1 MTLILIQA
9 LKDLGSVSHAEMNV
23 CKNVGKVTS
32 AWAAASTTAVK
43 LNVLKATL
51 TTRLIHMLIRR
62 EDVGVGLVLEP
73 TVIGKLLKSMVL
85 ALNSLTKS

>member
-1 MTLILIQA
+1 MTLTLIQA

-43 LNVLKATL
+43 LNVLKVTL

-62 EDVGVGLVLEP
+62 EDAGAELALGL
-73 TVIGKLLKSMVL
+73 TGIDKLLKSMVL